1 MTSIL
6 SSHPVPGRDE
16 TGFVTGPAELWE
28 QLLSVLNLKTFEVL
42 GDIIGCPD
50 CDDGGAERI

>member
-6 SSHPVPGRDE
+6 SSHPVPRRDG
-16 TGFVTGPAELWE
+16 TGFVTGAVERLE